1 MTEMSVELICNSQIP
16 TSPELILRTWTKGWL
31 VTVQLAM
38 VDPAVHHGI
47 FHSTCMFNQ
56 VMIATPDCPDLCVI

>member
-1 MTEMSVELICNSQIP
+1 MAEMSVELICNSQIP
-16 TSPELILRTWTKGWL
+16 MSPELILRTWTKGWF

-38 VDPAVHHGI
+38 VDAAVHHGI

-56 VMIATPDCPDLCVI
+56 VMIAIPDLTVPICV